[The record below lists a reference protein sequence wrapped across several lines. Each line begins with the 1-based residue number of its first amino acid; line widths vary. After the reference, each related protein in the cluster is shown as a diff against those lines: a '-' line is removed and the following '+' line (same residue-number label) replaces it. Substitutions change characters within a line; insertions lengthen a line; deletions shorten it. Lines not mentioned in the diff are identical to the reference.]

1 MVFWVGKL
9 KSADYDASHPFPL
22 YAIGYDELVS
32 LKLSINHIHSHWIQ
46 VLHLILVFP
55 AEMLKYFLNC
65 TYLFHYMIRVPFY
78 VLPPLGSMVM
88 RYLCIFAVR
97 CNKSQINVME
107 KEVINLPEFMTR
119 PCSSSKV
126 STKDF
131 FKHKKYKMR

>member
-1 MVFWVGKL
+1 
-9 KSADYDASHPFPL
+9 
-22 YAIGYDELVS
+22 
-32 LKLSINHIHSHWIQ
+32 
-46 VLHLILVFP
+46 
-55 AEMLKYFLNC
+55 
-65 TYLFHYMIRVPFY
+65 MIRVPFY

-107 KEVINLPEFMTR
+107 KEVINLPEFMTC